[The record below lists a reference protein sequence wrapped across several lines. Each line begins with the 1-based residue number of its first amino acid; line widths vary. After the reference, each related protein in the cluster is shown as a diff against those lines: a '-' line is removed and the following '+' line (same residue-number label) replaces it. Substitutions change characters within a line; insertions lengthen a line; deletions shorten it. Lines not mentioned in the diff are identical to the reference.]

1 MSRFKILVSALL
13 AVLISLGFQPAMAET
28 DERINLFDIVLSIQP
43 DGDLVVTERIV
54 YNFGSEQRHG
64 IFRFIPSE
72 DALPGG
78 SARVYDIEL
87 MGVVLNGEPVF
98 SEEYFEGSN
107 KVIKIGDPEIFV
119 TGSQIYTIQY
129 RLSGALHP
137 LTEEEATAL
146 AVAPGDIELYWD
158 VIGDGWDVPIDNVFI
173 NLQSPVEPLGLTCFP
188 AASRECLVD
197 GFSIEATNLNQ
208 NEALT
213 ISLLMPE
220 SGFTSPIVENI
231 RPPWS
236 ESFRSTITI
245 GLVIALLVFGLFVYL
260 ISRVRQTIKSFPVRD
275 FVRFEIPQKLK
286 PAEIAVALDGRFE
299 AKDLTATLLDL
310 GSRGFVKLEVVKS
323 KISLTKLRDF
333 VGVTAWELDLLQTI
347 FKKSN
352 QVDLSSYDAKLEK
365 SVNRAKETLLNDA
378 ETSGRRPENLLN
390 KKRIFLITLVVS
402 LLLLVPGF
410 IGFAFGTLAGLIWPT
425 IVVGIL
431 MSAIGYWSTP
441 VQHTETSAEFTS
453 AALGLRKALDT
464 ESAEMRREFAHKSGL
479 DSTKVFV
486 TLLPFAVIFGLEKA
500 WVAAHPEIAAAS
512 LATYG
517 VYVADMNNFDDS
529 ISSIVSGFSSSMT
542 SPSSSSGG
550 GSSGGGGGGGG
561 GGSW

>member
-1 MSRFKILVSALL
+1 MSRFKFLASILL
-13 AVLISLGFQPAMAET
+13 AVLFSFGAQPAMAET
-28 DERINLFDIVLSIQP
+28 DERISLFDVVISIQP
-43 DGDLVVTERIV
+43 EGDLVVTERIV
-54 YNFGSEQRHG
+54 YNFGSEQRRG
-64 IFRFIPSE
+64 IFRFIPTE

-78 SARVYDIEL
+78 SARVYDIDL
-87 MGVVLNGEPVF
+87 IGVALNGADVPY
-98 SEEYFEGSN
+98 EEYFEGN
-107 KVIKIGDPEIFV
+107 YLVFKIGDADKTI

-129 RLSGALHP
+129 RITGALHP
-137 LTEEEATAL
+137 LTEAEAAGLSVTA
-146 AVAPGDIELYWD
+146 GDVELYWD
-158 VIGDGWDVPIDNVFI
+158 VVGDGWDVPIDNVFI
-173 NLQSPVEPLGLTCFP
+173 NLQSPVEPLKLTCFP
-188 AASRECLVD
+188 AAGRECLVD

-220 SGFTSPIVENI
+220 SGFTSPVVENI

-236 ESFRSTITI
+236 ESFASAIRF
-245 GLVIALLVFGLFVYL
+245 GLVVALLVFGLFFFL
-260 ISRVRQTIKSFPVRD
+260 ISRVRQTIKSYPVRD
-275 FVRFEIPQKLK
+275 FVRFEIPENLK
-286 PAEIAVALDGRFE
+286 PAEVAVALDGKFE

-310 GSRGFVKLEVVKS
+310 GARGYVKLEVVKS
-323 KISLTKLRDF
+323 KISLTKLREYAGLSD
-333 VGVTAWELDLLQTI
+333 WEADLLKTI
-347 FKKSN
+347 FGKSN
-352 QVDLSSYDAKLEK
+352 QVKLSGHDKKLEN
-365 SVNRAKETLLNDA
+365 SVARVKKNLLDA
-378 ETSGRRPENLLN
+378 AEASGRRPENLMH

-410 IGFAFGTLAGLIWPT
+410 IGFAFGTLAGFLWPT

-441 VQHTETSAEFTS
+441 VQHTATSAEFAG

-464 ESAEMRREFAHKSGL
+464 ESAEMRRDFAHKSGL
-479 DSTKVFV
+479 DATKVFV

-517 VYVADMNNFDDS
+517 LYVADMNNFDDS
-529 ISSIVSGFSSSMT
+529 ISSVVSGFSSSMT

>member
-1 MSRFKILVSALL
+1 MSRVKILFSALL
-13 AVLISLGFQPAMAET
+13 AVLFCFGFQPAMAEA

-54 YNFGSEQRHG
+54 YNFGEAEKRG

-72 DALPGG
+72 DALPDG

-87 MGVVLNGEPVF
+87 IDIVLNGEDVPY
-98 SEEYFEGSN
+98 EQYFEGSN
-107 KVIKIGDPEIFV
+107 LVFKIGDADKIV

-137 LTEEEATAL
+137 LTAEEAVAL
-146 AVAPGDIELYWD
+146 AVEPGDIELYWD
-158 VIGDGWDVPIDNVFI
+158 LIGDGWNVPIDNVFI
-173 NLQSPVEPLGLTCFP
+173 NLQAPVEPLGLTCFP
-188 AASRECLVD
+188 AAGRECLVD

-213 ISLLMPE
+213 ISLLMPK
-220 SGFTSPIVENI
+220 SGFTSPIVESI

-236 ESFRSTITI
+236 ESFRSAIPF
-245 GLVIALLVFGLFVYL
+245 GVVLALIVFGLFIYL
-260 ISRVRQTIKSFPVRD
+260 ISRVRQTIKSFPVRE
-275 FVRFEIPQKLK
+275 FVRFEIPQDLK

-310 GSRGFVKLEVVKS
+310 GSRGYVKLEVVKS
-323 KISLTKLRDF
+323 KISLTKLREY
-333 VGVTAWELDLLQTI
+333 GGLTAWETGLLRSI
-347 FKKSN
+347 FGGSN
-352 QVDLSSYDAKLEK
+352 QATLSGYDSEIES
-365 SVNRAKETLLNDA
+365 SVNQAKEILLKDA
-378 ETSGRRPENLLN
+378 EASGRRPQNLMN
-390 KKRIFLITLVVS
+390 KKRIFLITLGVS
-402 LLLLVPGF
+402 VLLLVPSFFGF
-410 IGFAFGTLAGLIWPT
+410 LFGTIAGLVWPT
-425 IVVGIL
+425 IVVGFL

-464 ESAEMRREFAHKSGL
+464 ESAEMRREFAHKSEL

-512 LATYG
+512 LAAYG
-517 VYVADMNNFDDS
+517 VYVTDMNNFYDS

>member
-1 MSRFKILVSALL
+1 MSRFKFLASILL
-13 AVLISLGFQPAMAET
+13 AVLFSFGAQPAMAET
-28 DERINLFDIVLSIQP
+28 DERISLLDVVISIQP
-43 DGDLVVTERIV
+43 EGSLVVTERIV
-54 YNFGSEQRHG
+54 YNFGSEQRRG
-64 IFRFIPSE
+64 IFRFIPTE

-78 SARVYDIEL
+78 SARVYDIDL
-87 MGVVLNGEPVF
+87 IGVALNGAAVPY
-98 SEEYFEGSN
+98 EEYFEGSDI
-107 KVIKIGDPEIFV
+107 VFKIGDADKTI

-129 RLSGALHP
+129 RITGALHT
-137 LTEEEATAL
+137 LTEAEAAGLSVTA
-146 AVAPGDIELYWD
+146 GDVELYWD
-158 VIGDGWDVPIDNVFI
+158 VVGDGWDVPIDNVFV
-173 NLQSPVEPLGLTCFP
+173 NLQSPTEPLALTCFP
-188 AASRECLVD
+188 LGDRECIVN
-197 GFSIEATNLNQ
+197 GFSVEAANLNQ

-236 ESFRSTITI
+236 ESFASAIRF
-245 GLVIALLVFGLFVYL
+245 GLVVALLVFGLFFFL
-260 ISRVRQTIKSFPVRD
+260 ISRVRQTIKSYPVRD
-275 FVRFEIPQKLK
+275 FVRFEIPENLK
-286 PAEIAVALDGRFE
+286 PAEVAVALDGKFE

-310 GSRGFVKLEVVKS
+310 GSRGYVKLEVVKS
-323 KISLTKLRDF
+323 KISLTKLREYAGLSD
-333 VGVTAWELDLLQTI
+333 WEADLLKTI
-347 FKKSN
+347 FGKSN
-352 QVDLSSYDAKLEK
+352 QVELSGHDKKLEN
-365 SVNRAKETLLNDA
+365 SVARVKKNLLDA
-378 ETSGRRPENLLN
+378 AEASGRRPENLMH

-410 IGFAFGTLAGLIWPT
+410 IGFVFGTLAGFLWPT

-431 MSAIGYWSTP
+431 MSAVGYWATP
-441 VQHTETSAEFTS
+441 VQHTATSAEFAG

-479 DSTKVFV
+479 DATKVFV

-517 VYVADMNNFDDS
+517 LYVADMNNFDDS
-529 ISSIVSGFSSSMT
+529 ISSVVSGFSSSMT
-542 SPSSSSGG
+542 SPSSSDG